1 MLIMLIIC
9 RLTDPPSSLGV
20 PISPQMINMINISP
34 VLATFWKIKKLINM
48 INMINIS
55 PILATFWKIKK
66 LINMI
71 NMINISPVLSTS
83 SPKCA

>member
-1 MLIMLIIC
+1 MNCPLW
-9 RLTDPPSSLGV
+9 RVVGGWGGGSV
-20 PISPQMINMINISP
+20 SPQM
-34 VLATFWKIKKLINM
+34 INM

-55 PILATFWKIKK
+55 RVLATFLKK

-71 NMINISPVLSTS
+71 NMINISPVLSIF